1 MIYELRYF
9 YIVANVLK
17 NYYKQGHKN
26 VCRIFLSY
34 ILI

>member
-17 NYYKQGHKN
+17 NNYKQGHKN
-26 VCRIFLSY
+26 VCWIF
-34 ILI
+34 